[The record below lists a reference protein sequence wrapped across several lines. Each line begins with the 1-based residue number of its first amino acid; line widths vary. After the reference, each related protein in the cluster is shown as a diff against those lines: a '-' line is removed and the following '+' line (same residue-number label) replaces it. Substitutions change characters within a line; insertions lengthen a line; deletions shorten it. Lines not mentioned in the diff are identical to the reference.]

1 MAEDKRGRGRP
12 KKATVLHTRS
22 ISFPSDLYEDIRKI
36 AEREERDVTSQIVKV
51 LRDFAA
57 EYKKEFGDELGNLLP
72 RRKAA

>member
-1 MAEDKRGRGRP
+1 MEEKRARGRP
-12 KKATVLHTRS
+12 RKAAVLHTRS

-51 LRDFAA
+51 LRDFVS